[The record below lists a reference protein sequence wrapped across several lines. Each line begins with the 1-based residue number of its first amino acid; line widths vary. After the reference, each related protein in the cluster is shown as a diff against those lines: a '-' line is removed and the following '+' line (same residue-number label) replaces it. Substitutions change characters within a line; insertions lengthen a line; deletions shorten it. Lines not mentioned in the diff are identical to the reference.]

1 MPEGTQKDFAMGVIA
16 GWIIT
21 VVIDLAIPFAGPLI
35 GGFTAGYLAKGD
47 VMNAVKAGLFTGIL
61 AAIVI
66 TIGVYQRLVQTP
78 GMGYLAGWGT
88 GLLLYLIIGL
98 YFVALT
104 FLGAIIASAIRK

>member
-1 MPEGTQKDFAMGVIA
+1 MPEGTQKDLVIGVIA

-21 VVIDLAIPFAGPLI
+21 VVIDLAIPFAGPLV

-47 VMNAVKAGLFTGIL
+47 VMNAAKAGVLAGIL

-66 TIGVYQRLVQTP
+66 TIGYYNKLVQTP

-88 GLLLYLIIGL
+88 GLTLYLIIGL

-104 FLGAIIASAIRK
+104 FLGAVIASAIRK